1 MEEFKQKRIVTSK
14 KVKFTK
20 EGMIYYSG
28 NFINSREIF
37 IPFDEIMINNITRE
51 FITNKI
57 LLWLAVGFGLFFS
70 FSCFNVFKFPEET
83 LNIILIISGIICL
96 FFLTLTIL
104 SRKHML
110 YIATLSGYL
119 IDFFDNNPSKELMS
133 KFLQSIKKQSYKYL
147 KEKYTKIDEDIPFEK
162 QLDNFIFLRDK
173 NVITQKEYIALK
185 MKLKN
190 LEPDVKG
197 FRN

>member
-1 MEEFKQKRIVTSK
+1 
-14 KVKFTK
+14 
-20 EGMIYYSG
+20 
-28 NFINSREIF
+28 
-37 IPFDEIMINNITRE
+37 
-51 FITNKI
+51 
-57 LLWLAVGFGLFFS
+57 
-70 FSCFNVFKFPEET
+70 
-83 LNIILIISGIICL
+83 
-96 FFLTLTIL
+96 
-104 SRKHML
+104 ML